1 MNAGEA
7 PADRVDGGPG
17 RQVRDVAVATV
28 VKFSRDRSARL
39 AAGIAFWAFF
49 AVFPLLLVLVSL
61 LGFFLP
67 DSTRS
72 EVMHNVAALFPLIDP
87 DNVGGLKGSV
97 WSIVAGTAT
106 ALWCGTQL
114 MRSAEFAFNSA
125 WGIPEVE
132 RPRIAEQ
139 MRRALLTLSTIG
151 LGLVV
156 SALLSGLVTGRSS
169 DVHLG
174 AAGKGFGYVVSAILD
189 VGLFLLAFRILTDRR
204 ITFRQVIPGAVLS
217 GMSFGLLEFVSSARH
232 LAPPA
237 GRGAHLRSLC
247 DRHHDPLVVLP
258 AGSYNA
264 PWLPAQR
271 RPASPERPAWAI
283 EPPGPCRVGPR
294 EAAVV
299 VEHVSGSSVWVA
311 VEPHRDDE
319 AGKEMLFRFGP
330 LVIPDAAEHCPPRSL
345 PFDLPS

>member
-1 MNAGEA
+1 M
-7 PADRVDGGPG
+7 DGGLHHDFGLNQIEDVPRPSADG
-17 RQVRDVAVATV
+17 RRDVPPVLGSTG
-28 VKFSRDRSARL
+28 KRFERRGGTSRSGSWRASSPGKGCRGGHRREIRQDRSARL

-87 DNVGGLKGSV
+87 DNVGGLTGSV

-106 ALWCGTQL
+106 ALWSGTQL

-125 WGIPEVE
+125 WEIPAVE

-139 MRRALLTLSTIG
+139 MKRALLALSTIG

-174 AAGKGFGYVVSAILD
+174 AAGKGLGYVVSAILD

-204 ITFRQVIPGAVLS
+204 ITFRQVLPGAVLS
-217 GMSFGLLEFVSSARH
+217 GMSFWLLELVSSLVISRRLQDAQPTYGH
-232 LAPPA
+232 FATVITILWWFYLQALITLL
-237 GRGAHLRSLC
+237 GSQLNVVLHLRS
-247 DRHHDPLVVLP
+247 
-258 AGSYNA
+258 G
-264 PWLPAQR
+264 
-271 RPASPERPAWAI
+271 ER
-283 EPPGPCRVGPR
+283 G
-294 EAAVV
+294 
-299 VEHVSGSSVWVA
+299 
-311 VEPHRDDE
+311 
-319 AGKEMLFRFGP
+319 
-330 LVIPDAAEHCPPRSL
+330 
-345 PFDLPS
+345 

>member
-1 MNAGEA
+1 M
-7 PADRVDGGPG
+7 
-17 RQVRDVAVATV
+17 ATV
-28 VKFSRDRSARL
+28 VKFGQDRSARL

-87 DNVGGLKGSV
+87 DNAGGLTGSV

-106 ALWCGTQL
+106 ALWSGTQL

-125 WGIPEVE
+125 WEIPAAE
-132 RPRIAEQ
+132 RPKIAEQ
-139 MRRALLTLSTIG
+139 VKRALLALSTIG

-174 AAGKGFGYVVSAILD
+174 AAGKGLGYVVSAILD

-204 ITFRQVIPGAVLS
+204 ITFRQVLPGAVLS
-217 GMSFGLLEFVSSARH
+217 GMSFWLLAFVSSLVISRRLQDAR
-232 LAPPA
+232 
-237 GRGAHLRSLC
+237 AHLRSLC

-258 AGSYNA
+258 AGPYNA
-264 PWLPAQR
+264 PWLPAER
-271 RPASPERPAWAI
+271 RPASPERRARAI

-294 EAAVV
+294 EAAIV
-299 VEHVSGSSVWVA
+299 VEYVPGQL
-311 VEPHRDDE
+311 
-319 AGKEMLFRFGP
+319 GLGCG
-330 LVIPDAAEHCPPRSL
+330 AATQR
-345 PFDLPS
+345 

>member
-1 MNAGEA
+1 M
-7 PADRVDGGPG
+7 
-17 RQVRDVAVATV
+17 ATV
-28 VKFSRDRSARL
+28 VKFKQDRSARL

-87 DNVGGLKGSV
+87 DNVGGLTGSV

-106 ALWCGTQL
+106 ALWSGTQL

-125 WGIPEVE
+125 WEIPAAG

-139 MRRALLTLSTIG
+139 MKRALLALSTIG

-174 AAGKGFGYVVSAILD
+174 AAGKGLGYVVSAILD

-204 ITFRQVIPGAVLS
+204 ITFRQVLPGAVLS
-217 GMSFGLLEFVSSARH
+217 GMSFWLLEFVSSLVISRRLQDAEPTYGH
-232 LAPPA
+232 FATVITILWWFYLQALITLL
-237 GRGAHLRSLC
+237 GSQLN
-247 DRHHDPLVVLP
+247 VVLHRRSGERGRSIRGDR
-258 AGSYNA
+258 AG
-264 PWLPAQR
+264 
-271 RPASPERPAWAI
+271 
-283 EPPGPCRVGPR
+283 
-294 EAAVV
+294 
-299 VEHVSGSSVWVA
+299 
-311 VEPHRDDE
+311 
-319 AGKEMLFRFGP
+319 
-330 LVIPDAAEHCPPRSL
+330 
-345 PFDLPS
+345 